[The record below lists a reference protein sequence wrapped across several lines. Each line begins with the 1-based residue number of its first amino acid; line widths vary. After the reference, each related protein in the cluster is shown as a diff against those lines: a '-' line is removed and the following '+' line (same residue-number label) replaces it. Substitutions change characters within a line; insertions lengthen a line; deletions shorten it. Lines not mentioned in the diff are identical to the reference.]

1 MKKLTLIL
9 FLILL
14 QISYA
19 SNENTNGIQNFRTV
33 GPGAN
38 CNFDTSNGATLQNA
52 LLSGVYDI
60 RVVNSVTH
68 MGPFTPSQQVYIR
81 GGYASCVDA
90 QINNQS
96 VNHTVLDGGAI
107 NSTMTLSVNGN
118 YILENIKLI
127 NGSASQG
134 GGLNLTAAD
143 MTVRLDNVII
153 ENNQAFHG
161 AGIHKTG
168 ANNNIGLTIVDS
180 VIQNNTTFAGG
191 IGGGLYFESTGE
203 VIVYGDT
210 LFTQNEAD
218 FGGGMYLKETNA
230 TLVVGNNPLVD
241 SGIRFNRA
249 REHGGGLYTDFSIV
263 ELTGGL
269 KTLPGIGVK
278 GLSGRNYLL
287 LGNMADSDGNLSGLG
302 GGMFLYN
309 NSQITLNAISIV
321 DNHAYDG
328 GGGIYSY
335 ISTALTVGYPENST
349 CQVTNLNGCNFFI
362 NNSARFGGAIE
373 AHSSTTSSFVS
384 TNFSGN
390 RANDATIAGL
400 TASTMT
406 ITSSVMYNNGNSGIG
421 GFADNYSLATFT
433 DSTLNLEHITAVKN
447 KNVGSFILASNG
459 LNLLNSYNNYFYN
472 PLSGPWLQLF
482 GPQMAIVK
490 HECQMVDDSNNVSDN
505 LHNLVTTSAFFNDT
519 QYFID
524 EANHDYHLINSSNLI
539 DHTGNNCP
547 SNVNLINNNRDFD
560 NQTRSPVADLG
571 ADENLINYPFLFGD
585 GFEN

>member
-1 MKKLTLIL
+1 MKKLALLLSLI
-9 FLILL
+9 FS

-19 SNENTNGIQNFRTV
+19 SNENTNGIQSFRTV
-33 GPGAN
+33 GPGAI
-38 CNFDTSNGATLQNA
+38 CNFDTSNGGTLQNA
-52 LLSGVYDI
+52 LLSSTYEI

-68 MGPFTPSQQVYIR
+68 MGPFAPNQQKYIR
-81 GGYASCVDA
+81 GGYASCSDA
-90 QINNQS
+90 QNDFQS
-96 VNHTVLDGGAI
+96 LNHTVLDGGAI

-127 NGSASQG
+127 NGSSNLG
-134 GGLNLTAAD
+134 GGLNLTALD
-143 MTVRLDNVII
+143 MTVKLDNAII

-168 ANNNIGLTIVDS
+168 ISNNINLTIVDT

-191 IGGGLYFESTGE
+191 FGGGIYFEGLGE

-218 FGGGMYLKETNA
+218 YGGALFLKDTNA
-230 TLVVGNNPLVD
+230 TLVVGSNPLVD

-249 REHGGGLYTDFSIV
+249 RENGAGLYTNFSTV
-263 ELTGGL
+263 EITGGL

-287 LGNMADSDGNLSGLG
+287 LGNMADSDGNLSGYG

-309 NSQITLNAISIV
+309 DSQVTLNAISIV
-321 DNHAYDG
+321 DNHAYDS
-328 GGGIYSY
+328 GGGIYTY
-335 ISTALTVGYPENST
+335 LFTGLTIGYPESSN
-349 CQVTNLNGCNFFI
+349 CQITNLNGCNFFI

-373 AHSSTTSSFVS
+373 GISATTSTILS

-390 RANDATIAGL
+390 RANDATVVGL
-400 TASTMT
+400 TTSIMT

-421 GFADNYSLATFT
+421 GFADNNSLATFT

-490 HECQMVDDSNNVSDN
+490 HDCQMVDDSNNVNDS
-505 LHNLVTTSAFFNDT
+505 LHNLVTTSAFFNDS

-524 EANHDYHLINSSNLI
+524 ETNHDYHLINSSNLI

-547 SNVNLINNNRDFD
+547 SNVNLINNNRDID
-560 NQTRSPVADLG
+560 NQTRSPFADLG
-571 ADENLINYPFLFGD
+571 ADENLINYPFIFGD